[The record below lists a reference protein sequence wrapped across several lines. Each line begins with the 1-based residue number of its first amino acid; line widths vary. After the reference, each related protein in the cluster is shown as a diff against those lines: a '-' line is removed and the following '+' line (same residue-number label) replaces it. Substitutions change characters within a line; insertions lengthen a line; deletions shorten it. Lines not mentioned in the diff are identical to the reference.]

1 MSSDSTPEKQF
12 KIAKKLLQDGVE
24 GDKQAAKRAHEK
36 LLKLRETQPHHALIE
51 AYYGS
56 SLALLSRDAVKLV
69 EKEEKALESLEVL
82 NQAVEMDPNEK
93 EIRFLR
99 GSVCLHLPESYFYSS
114 SIAIEDFT
122 FLLDRYQQDSNYLTH
137 KQVRRVLR
145 KLSKAYQN
153 SGNPAKANEVSQ
165 RLASMYPK
173 KKDD

>member
-36 LLKLRETQPHHALIE
+36 LLRLRETQPHHALIE

-69 EKEEKALESLEVL
+69 EKEEKALESLEIL

-93 EIRFLR
+93 KFA
-99 GSVCLHLPESYFYSS
+99 SYAEVSACICRRLI
-114 SIAIEDFT
+114 SI
-122 FLLDRYQQDSNYLTH
+122 
-137 KQVRRVLR
+137 LR
-145 KLSKAYQN
+145 K
-153 SGNPAKANEVSQ
+153 
-165 RLASMYPK
+165 
-173 KKDD
+173 

>member
-1 MSSDSTPEKQF
+1 MSSDSNPDKQF

-24 GDKQAAKRAHEK
+24 GDKKAAQRANEQ
-36 LLKLRETQPHHALIE
+36 LVKLRDTQPHNALIE

-69 EKEEKALESLEVL
+69 EKEEKALESLEAL
-82 NQAVEMDPNEK
+82 NQAVTWDPNEK

-114 SIAIEDFT
+114 KIAIEDFT
-122 FLLDRYQQDSNYLTH
+122 FLLDRYQQDSKYLT
-137 KQVRRVLR
+137 KNQVREVLR

-153 SGNPAKANEVSQ
+153 SGNHNKANEILQ
-165 RLASMYPK
+165 RLASMNPK
-173 KKDD
+173 QKDD

>member
-12 KIAKKLLQDGVE
+12 KIAKKLLQDGVD
-24 GDKQAAKRAHEK
+24 GDKKAAKRAHET
-36 LLKLRETQPHHALIE
+36 LLSLREAQPHHALIE

-93 EIRFLR
+93 EIRFVR

-114 SIAIEDFT
+114 RIAIEDFT
-122 FLLDRYQQDSNYLTH
+122 FLLDRYQQDSNYLSQ
-137 KQVRRVLR
+137 KQVRGVLR